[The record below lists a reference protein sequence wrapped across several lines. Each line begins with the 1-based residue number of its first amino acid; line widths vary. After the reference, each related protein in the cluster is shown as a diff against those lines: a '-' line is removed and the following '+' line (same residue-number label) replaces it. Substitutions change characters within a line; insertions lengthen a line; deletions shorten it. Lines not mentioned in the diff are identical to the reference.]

1 MVKLCKIYEIKPRFC
16 FKEGGT
22 EKIGSKRTYVKQ
34 KKGDFIWKNKKRE
47 YCRGC

>member
-22 EKIGSKRTYVKQ
+22 EKSVVNGIM
-34 KKGDFIWKNKKRE
+34 
-47 YCRGC
+47 